1 MAVVKQRATGSDFE
15 LPLYLRTKSG
25 YTQVQLATV
34 GTTPAPTTPPE
45 PSLNPIDSWLQ
56 QGNGLV
62 AHRLLGARFP
72 EFTEQGMRLAK
83 RLGYKAF
90 EYSVY
95 RTKDGVFVGSH
106 DWTTERTTGV
116 RHEIWDTTWEQIQA
130 LDQQGGK
137 ITRLEDIVAALPED
151 GILFLDHKATSHT
164 AEPTVWNV
172 QYETELFELLETL
185 FDRPQDRVIWK
196 VFAEATSVDRA
207 IERGYKTNGMLYPS
221 TLPTADL
228 SKYDILGME
237 WNAPFE
243 AFSTLHETG
252 KPVIAHIIYTSSQ
265 RQQASTKG
273 ATLFMV
279 SDPGAIS

>member
-1 MAVVKQRATGSDFE
+1 MQ
-15 LPLYLRTKSG
+15 
-25 YTQVQLATV
+25 
-34 GTTPAPTTPPE
+34 
-45 PSLNPIDSWLQ
+45 
-56 QGNGLV
+56 
-62 AHRLLGARFP
+62 
-72 EFTEQGMRLAK
+72 LAK
-83 RLGYKAF
+83 RLNYKAF

-164 AEPTVWNV
+164 AQPTVWNV
-172 QYETELFELLETL
+172 QFETELFELLETL

-207 IERGYKTNGMLYPS
+207 IERGYKTNCMLYPS

-243 AFSTLHETG
+243 VFSTLHETG